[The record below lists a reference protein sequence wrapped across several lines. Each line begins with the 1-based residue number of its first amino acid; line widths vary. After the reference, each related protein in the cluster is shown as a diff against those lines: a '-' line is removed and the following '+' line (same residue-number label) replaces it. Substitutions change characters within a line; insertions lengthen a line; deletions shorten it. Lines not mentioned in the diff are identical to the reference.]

1 MIRPYYLFFF
11 LVAPRAGPTDQAS
24 RIELAERDKI
34 LWVIIIC
41 MHDI

>member
-1 MIRPYYLFFF
+1 MIRPYYLFF

-24 RIELAERDKI
+24 RTELAERDKI